1 MQRQTVAWFGKS
13 EPKQN
18 KKGIHILKSL
28 AVDRR
33 DWLPEKIDQISTYIY
48 DNVS

>member
-1 MQRQTVAWFGKS
+1 MQRQTVAWFEKS

-18 KKGIHILKSL
+18 EKGIHILKRL

-33 DWLPEKIDQISTYIY
+33 DWLPEKIDAISTYI
-48 DNVS
+48 